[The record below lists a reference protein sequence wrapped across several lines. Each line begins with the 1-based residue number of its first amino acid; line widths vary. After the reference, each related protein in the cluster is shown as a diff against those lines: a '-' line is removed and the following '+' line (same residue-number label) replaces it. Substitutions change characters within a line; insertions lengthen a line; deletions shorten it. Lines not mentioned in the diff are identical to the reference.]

1 VLGIINGAFQMKTCT
16 PSPAWDCGP
25 FADAMDR
32 ALWELGYPNDF
43 DTVADAQAA
52 VDHAMR
58 VYPQLLSLSIVMTEA

>member
-1 VLGIINGAFQMKTCT
+1 
-16 PSPAWDCGP
+16 
-25 FADAMDR
+25 MDR

-58 VYPQLLSLSIVMTEA
+58 VYPQLRSLSIVMTEA